1 MVSLGYSQ
9 GKSTIK
15 EKCSA
20 YKMWKYWH
28 LGCWYIKSTL
38 YNRFFNCKKNLQKN
52 KVVAGKTLFF
62 VLTLASEMAILYGND
77 AFSILLVSAKKRY
90 SYFEKKVF
98 IFQKIA
104 FKVKVLKTLKISI
117 YCHVKTCWSCKPR
130 VILKIPSTLF

>member
-1 MVSLGYSQ
+1 
-9 GKSTIK
+9 
-15 EKCSA
+15 
-20 YKMWKYWH
+20 MWKYWH

-117 YCHVKTCWSCKPR
+117 YCHVKTC
-130 VILKIPSTLF
+130 